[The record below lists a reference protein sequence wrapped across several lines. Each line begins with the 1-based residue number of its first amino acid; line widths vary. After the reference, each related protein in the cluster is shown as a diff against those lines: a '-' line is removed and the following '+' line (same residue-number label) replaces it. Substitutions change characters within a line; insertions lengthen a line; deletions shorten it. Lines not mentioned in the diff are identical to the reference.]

1 MFAIVKIGSTQYK
14 ICQGDLIEV
23 GRLKEEEGKSIALD
37 KVLLLADG
45 DTVKIGQPYLTDV
58 KITAQVVKHTLG
70 EKVLAFQYRRR
81 KESKRTVG
89 HRKKHTALNITQI
102 AA

>member
-14 ICQGDLIEV
+14 ISGDFIQV
-23 GRLKEEEGKSIALD
+23 GVLKRKREKHCPD

-70 EKVLAFQYRRR
+70 EKVLAFNTAAGKNQNAR
-81 KESKRTVG
+81 SVTV
-89 HRKKHTALNITQI
+89 RNTPL
-102 AA
+102 